1 MGLEILTLGSS
12 KTYTRESL
20 LGGGAVVGK
29 NVTISSITPIEG
41 GNRVTFSYT
50 LDDGTVKTS
59 SLDVMN
65 GKSAYESAVK
75 NGFTGTEQEWISK
88 TNVVDTVTADSDSAV
103 SSKAVKAYVDASM
116 KTEVKTE
123 VSEQIKTE
131 IGDTVQT
138 TIEEKMAENMGTASN
153 DDIDSLFA

>member
-1 MGLEILTLGSS
+1 MGIDYLTLSAAKG
-12 KTYTRESL
+12 YTDESL
-20 LGGGAVVGK
+20 LGGGSLVGK
-29 NVTISSITPIEG
+29 NVTISSITPITG

-65 GKSAYESAVK
+65 GKSAYDVAVE
-75 NGFTGTEQEWISK
+75 NGFTGTEQEWLDSLGTKI
-88 TNVVDTVTADSDSAV
+88 TIDDTVTETSDNAV

-116 KTEVKTE
+116 KTE

-138 TIEEKMAENMGTASN
+138 TIEEKIAENMATASN

>member
-1 MGLEILTLGSS
+1 MGLNILTLGSS

>member
-29 NVTISSITPIEG
+29 NVTISSIAPIEG

-59 SLDVMN
+59 SMNVMD
-65 GKSAYESAVK
+65 GKDGVSVTGASDKGDGTFTLLLSDGSETSAVQTIK
-75 NGFTGTEQEWISK
+75 GEKGDKGNTGGKGDPGADGYTPVKGTDYWTSEDISEIQSYIDTQIGGALNGS
-88 TNVVDTVTADSDSAV
+88 
-103 SSKAVKAYVDASM
+103 Y
-116 KTEVKTE
+116 
-123 VSEQIKTE
+123 
-131 IGDTVQT
+131 
-138 TIEEKMAENMGTASN
+138 
-153 DDIDSLFA
+153 